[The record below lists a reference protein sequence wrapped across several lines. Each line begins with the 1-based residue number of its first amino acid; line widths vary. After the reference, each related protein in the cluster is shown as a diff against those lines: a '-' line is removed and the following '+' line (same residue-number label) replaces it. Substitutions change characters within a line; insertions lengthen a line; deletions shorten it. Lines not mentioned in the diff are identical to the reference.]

1 MQPPLPRLVLLLAVM
16 IGLALTAGRAGATTA
31 PAGVTL
37 TYAFVPKDQ
46 LAEAVK
52 GRQEALAIEAAWRQ
66 AILASPG
73 PAPQAAILGN
83 TKYSIVV
90 FIENPPRSAIWGK
103 AGFPVQNPR
112 NPVVLNFSLAPGYH
126 GTYVID
132 GGGLVLFRLPDEPK
146 PFEWLE
152 VHTH

>member
-1 MQPPLPRLVLLLAVM
+1 MPRLALILLVM
-16 IGLALTAGRAGATTA
+16 IGLSLTTGRAGATTA

-37 TYAFVPKDQ
+37 TYAFVPKDR

-52 GRQEALAIEAAWRQ
+52 GRQEALEIEAAWRK
-66 AILASPG
+66 AILTQPG
-73 PAPQAAILGN
+73 PVPHAAVLAN

-90 FIENPPRSAIWGK
+90 FIENPPHSAIWGK
-103 AGFPVQNPR
+103 VGIPVQNPR